1 MTCLYFV
8 VSIVT
13 LLILIALG
21 FSGAYLISFAIL
33 LAGGMIAAVLEGA
46 LKK

>member
-21 FSGAYLISFAIL
+21 FSSAYLIFFAIL
-33 LAGGMIAAVLEGA
+33 LAGGMIAAVLEGV